1 MSNPEMA
8 DAPLPHDEP
17 ESRPGGLPLYVW
29 VIAAVIVAIPL
40 GLLWGEGATSLEIL
54 PRLILRALTALAAP
68 LVVLAILS
76 AIVTNEIHGRQGG
89 LMMLFYLINT
99 LVAMVIGL
107 TLTNLVQP
115 GLGASLAEPGAVVQ
129 PLASKTV
136 TDLLVE
142 LVPESIGE
150 AFTQNNLAQLV
161 LLTLALGIGLVRI
174 RDAQKARGET
184 SFRSVIDLLTIG
196 FELLMK
202 VLLWVVALVPLAVL
216 GIVASSVGQKEG
228 MKVFMSLIWL
238 IVVVVIGL
246 VCQVTWYLL
255 QMAVFAR
262 MSPVRF
268 LGGSL
273 DVMASTF
280 STASTAATI
289 PITLRSLQRLGISR
303 QSSQLTA
310 CIGTNFNNDGTAL
323 YQATAALFMAQ
334 ALGYSLEPARSGA
347 DRSDHPGGQRGRRR
361 HPFRQLRHLA
371 LDLRGG
377 AFACREDPDPPDHR
391 LVPRPLPDH
400 LQRSRRHDRRRAPRP
415 RLGPESPVH
424 VAVVGHRLVHKGVQV
439 GIVSLERL
447 AGRDR
452 VVGVR
457 GRRRLAQGVEIGQHA
472 GGPVFL
478 AIAGGSR
485 PFPFPAHERG
495 FVEFA
500 SRSSNRTSSRCTRS
514 SYC

>member
-1 MSNPEMA
+1 MREKPRKASPFLVPAQRPAHQSSIDSSNRERVPAMSNPETA
-8 DAPLPHDEP
+8 NVPLPQDEP

-40 GLLWGEGATSLEIL
+40 GMFWGEGATSLEIL

-76 AIVTNEIHGRQGG
+76 AIVTNEIHGRQGA

-99 LVAMVIGL
+99 LVAMIIGL
-107 TLTNLVQP
+107 TLTNLFEP
-115 GLGASLAEPGAVVQ
+115 GRGASLAEPGAVAKT
-129 PLASKTV
+129 LDRKTV

-142 LVPESIGE
+142 LVPRSIGE

-184 SFRSVIDLLTIG
+184 SFRAVIDLLTIG

-228 MKVFMSLIWL
+228 MQVFMSLIWL
-238 IVVVVIGL
+238 IVVVVVGL

-262 MSPVRF
+262 MSPARF

-289 PITLRSLQRLGISR
+289 PITLRSLQRLGVSR

-334 ALGYSLEPARSGA
+334 ALGYSLSLLDQVLIVLTTLVASVGAGGIPSGSFVTLPLIFA
-347 DRSDHPGGQRGRRR
+347 AVRLPVEKIPILLTIDWFLDR
-361 HPFRQLRHLA
+361 
-371 LDLRGG
+371 
-377 AFACREDPDPPDHR
+377 CRTTSN
-391 LVPRPLPDH
+391 V
-400 LQRSRRHDRRRAPRP
+400 
-415 RLGPESPVH
+415 LGDMT
-424 VAVVGHRLVHKGVQV
+424 VAVL
-439 GIVSLERL
+439 L
-447 AGRDR
+447 DR
-452 VVGVR
+452 VWGSNTPVR
-457 GRRRLAQGVEIGQHA
+457 RDCR
-472 GGPVFL
+472 
-478 AIAGGSR
+478 
-485 PFPFPAHERG
+485 
-495 FVEFA
+495 
-500 SRSSNRTSSRCTRS
+500 
-514 SYC
+514 